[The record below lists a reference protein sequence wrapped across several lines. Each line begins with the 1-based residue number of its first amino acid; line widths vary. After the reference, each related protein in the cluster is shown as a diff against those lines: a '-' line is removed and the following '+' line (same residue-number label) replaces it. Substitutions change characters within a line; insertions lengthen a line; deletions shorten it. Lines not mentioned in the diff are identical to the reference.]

1 MTKSNLKKIDLI
13 NYLNEKK
20 GLSISFSKKIIQDLL
35 DIIIYL
41 IIKNNFNLKNVGSF
55 KILNK
60 KERIGRNPKTK
71 KKYLINSRKTVSFK
85 ASKNILKMLN
95 H

>member
-1 MTKSNLKKIDLI
+1 VTKSNLKKIDLI
-13 NYLNEKK
+13 KYLNEKK

-41 IIKNNFNLKNVGSF
+41 IIKNNFNLKNIGSF
-55 KILNK
+55 KLLNK

>member
-13 NYLNEKK
+13 KYLNEKK

-41 IIKNNFNLKNVGSF
+41 IIKNNFNLKNIGSF
-55 KILNK
+55 KLLNK